1 MGLIVLPMILF
12 GQEPTIPP
20 VSWGEVFSNPTLWLS
35 SFAGVSLLIAFVT
48 TFFNG
53 VFKVEQKFLR
63 QLMAWIIAIII
74 LVLGDVFNIKIV
86 YTWDFPI
93 WLALIHGFAAG
104 LASNGWFDIPILK
117 AILNKI
123 EELFV
128 KE

>member
-12 GQEPTIPP
+12 GQEPAIPP
-20 VSWGEVFSNPTLWLS
+20 VRWGEGFSNPTLWLS

-104 LASNGWFDIPILK
+104 LASNGWFDIPRLK